1 MGVLTVIIGAWRGI
15 IEGAWKGVDMCR
27 DGKKGRKE
35 GFSAVSQKSVRK
47 NASCASILQNVLQG
61 AMKGRLYMIQRTSK
75 GRGYEGR
82 GYVGM
87 DDREW
92 KGYNALSQ

>member
-61 AMKGRLYMIQRTSK
+61 AIERAFIHDPTDIERAWIRRAWICGD
-75 GRGYEGR
+75 G
-82 GYVGM
+82 
-87 DDREW
+87 
-92 KGYNALSQ
+92 